1 MLAALGGTLKMTR
14 DSLVL
19 AVGLA
24 LGAAACAG
32 PAASMKPV
40 AVVPATGPH
49 APDVKPFEGAKLY
62 VNPDYK
68 ATVEALAGRH
78 PDAAGP
84 LNKLASY
91 PTAIWFSKIADLAKL
106 PQYLADAEAQQ
117 AAGGKPVVPVFVV
130 YNMPGRDCA
139 AAASAGELGPDATGE
154 ARYQKEY
161 IDVFA
166 AALAA
171 HPKVNTALILEPD
184 SLANLVTNLEKP
196 NCAAAEPIYKR
207 AIAYAIAKLS
217 LPNAF
222 IYVDAAHAG
231 WLGWPRNIVKSYA
244 VYKEVLTMAGGPDRI
259 RGFATDVSNYDPSKD
274 PTAPKRDPAAAPND
288 EIGYVEDLAKGL
300 PSVGI
305 TGKRFVIDT
314 GRDGVPNVRTEPGN
328 WCNIKGAGLGARP
341 QANPAPNVD
350 AFLWIKV
357 PGESDGT
364 ADKTAKRFDENCVS
378 DDAAPGAP
386 EAGLLFEPYLLD
398 LVKNANPPL

>member
-1 MLAALGGTLKMTR
+1 MR
-14 DSLVL
+14 NPSSLVL
-19 AVGLA
+19 VFGLG
-24 LGAAACAG
+24 LGVIAAACAG

-49 APDVKPFEGAKLY
+49 APNVNPFEGATFY

-68 ATVEALAGRH
+68 ATIEALAAKH
-78 PDAAGP
+78 PESAD
-84 LNKLASY
+84 KLKKLSAYS
-91 PTAIWFSKIADLAKL
+91 TAIWMSKIADLAKM

-117 AAGGKPVVPVFVV
+117 TAGGKPVVPTFVV

-139 AAASAGELGPDATGE
+139 AAASAGELAPNEAGE

-161 IDVFA
+161 IDVIA
-166 AALAA
+166 TALAA
-171 HPKVNTALILEPD
+171 HPKVNTALIIEPD

-222 IYVDAAHAG
+222 LYVDAAHAG

-244 VYKEVLTMAGGPDRI
+244 VYKQVLDMAGGPDRI
-259 RGFATDVSNYDPSKD
+259 RGFATDVSNYDPAKD

-288 EIGYVEDLAKGL
+288 ELGYIQDLVKGL
-300 PSVGI
+300 PTVGI
-305 TGKRFVIDT
+305 TGKAFVIDT
-314 GRDGVPNVRTEPGN
+314 GRDGVPNVRTSPGN
-328 WCNIKGAGLGARP
+328 WCNIKGAGLGERP
-341 QANPAPNVD
+341 QSSPEPNVD
-350 AFLWIKV
+350 AYLWIKV

-364 ADKTAKRFDENCVS
+364 ADKSAARFDENCVS
-378 DDAAPGAP
+378 EDAAEGAP

-398 LVKNANPPL
+398 LVKNAKPPL

>member
-1 MLAALGGTLKMTR
+1 MRKLS
-14 DSLVL
+14 SLVRSSVGSSL
-19 AVGLA
+19 LGLA

-32 PAASMKPV
+32 PAAVSGKPV
-40 AVVPATGPH
+40 VVVPATGPH
-49 APDVKPFEGAKLY
+49 APDVNPFAGAKLY
-62 VNPDYK
+62 VNPEYT
-68 ATVEALAGRH
+68 AMVGGLAAKH
-78 PDAAGP
+78 PESAD
-84 LNKLASY
+84 KLKKLGTYS
-91 PTAIWFSKIADLAKL
+91 TAIWMSKIADLAKL
-106 PQYLADAEAQQ
+106 PQVLADVEAQQ
-117 AAGGKPVVPVFVV
+117 ASGGKPVVPVFVV
-130 YNMPGRDCA
+130 YNVPGRDCA
-139 AAASAGELGPDATGE
+139 AAASAGELPPNETGE

-184 SLANLVTNLEKP
+184 SLGNLVTNLEKP
-196 NCAAAEPIYKR
+196 ACATAEPIYKR

-259 RGFATDVSNYDPSKD
+259 RGFATDVSNYNPSKD

-288 EIGYVEDLAKGL
+288 ELGYIQDLAKGL

-305 TGKRFVIDT
+305 TGKAFVIDT
-314 GRDGVPNVRTEPGN
+314 ARDGVPNIRTEPGN
-328 WCNIKGAGLGARP
+328 WCNIKGAGLGERP
-341 QANPAPNVD
+341 QAAPAPNVD

-364 ADKTAKRFDENCVS
+364 ADAKAARFDANCAS
-378 DDAAPGAP
+378 DDASPGAP
-386 EAGLLFEPYLLD
+386 EAGLLFEPYLLN

>member
-1 MLAALGGTLKMTR
+1 
-14 DSLVL
+14 
-19 AVGLA
+19 
-24 LGAAACAG
+24 
-32 PAASMKPV
+32 MKPV

-49 APDVKPFEGAKLY
+49 APNVNPFEGATFY

-68 ATVEALAGRH
+68 ATVEAMAAKH
-78 PDAAGP
+78 PESAAQ
-84 LNKLASY
+84 LKKLSVLS
-91 PTAIWFSKIADLAKL
+91 TAIWMSKIADLAKL

-117 AAGGKPVVPVFVV
+117 AAGGKPVVPTFVV

-139 AAASAGELGPDATGE
+139 AAASAGELQPNETGE

-161 IDVFA
+161 IDVIA

-207 AIAYAIAKLS
+207 SIAYAIAKLS

-244 VYKEVLTMAGGPDRI
+244 VYKQVLDMAGGPDRI
-259 RGFATDVSNYDPSKD
+259 RGFATDVSNYDPAKD

-288 EIGYVEDLAKGL
+288 ELGYIQDLAKGL
-300 PSVGI
+300 PTVGI
-305 TGKRFVIDT
+305 SGKAFVVDT
-314 GRDGVPNVRTEPGN
+314 GRDGVPNVRTSPGN
-328 WCNIKGAGLGARP
+328 WCNIKGAGLGERP
-341 QANPAPNVD
+341 QASPEPNID
-350 AFLWIKV
+350 AYLWIKV

-364 ADKTAKRFDENCVS
+364 ADKTAARFDENCVS
-378 DDAAPGAP
+378 DDAAQGAP

-398 LVKNANPPL
+398 LVKNAKPPL

>member
-1 MLAALGGTLKMTR
+1 MRNLS
-14 DSLVL
+14 SLVL
-19 AVGLA
+19 VLGCGSSLAV
-24 LGAAACAG
+24 AACAG

-49 APDVKPFEGAKLY
+49 APNVNPFEGAAFY

-68 ATVEALAGRH
+68 ATVDAMAAKHPEAS
-78 PDAAGP
+78 D
-84 LNKLASY
+84 KLKKLSVY
-91 PTAIWFSKIADLAKL
+91 STAIWFSKIADLGKL

-117 AAGGKPVVPVFVV
+117 AKGGKPVVPVFVV
-130 YNMPGRDCA
+130 YDMPGRDCA
-139 AAASAGELGPDATGE
+139 AAASAGELGPNETGE

-161 IDVFA
+161 IDVIA
-166 AALAA
+166 TALAA
-171 HPKVNTALILEPD
+171 HPKVNAALILEPD

-244 VYKEVLTMAGGPDRI
+244 VYKEVLEMAGGADRI
-259 RGFATDVSNYDPSKD
+259 RGFATDVSNYDPAKD

-288 EIGYVEDLAKGL
+288 ELGYVQDLAKGL
-300 PSVGI
+300 PTVGI
-305 TGKRFVIDT
+305 TGKAFVVDT
-314 GRDGVPNVRTEPGN
+314 GRDGVPNVRTAPGN
-328 WCNIKGAGLGARP
+328 WCNIKGAGLGERP
-341 QANPAPNVD
+341 QASPEPNVD
-350 AFLWIKV
+350 AYLWIKV

-364 ADKTAKRFDENCVS
+364 ADKSAARFDENCVS
-378 DDAAPGAP
+378 DDASPGAP

-398 LVKNANPPL
+398 LVKNAKPPL

>member
-1 MLAALGGTLKMTR
+1 MR
-14 DSLVL
+14 NPSSLVL
-19 AVGLA
+19 VLGLG
-24 LGAAACAG
+24 LGLGVTGCAG
-32 PAASMKPV
+32 SAASIKPV

-49 APDVKPFEGAKLY
+49 APNVNPFEGAVFY

-68 ATVEALAGRH
+68 ATIEALAAKH
-78 PDAAGP
+78 PESAD
-84 LNKLASY
+84 KLKKLSAYS
-91 PTAIWFSKIADLAKL
+91 TAIWMSKIADLSKL

-117 AAGGKPVVPVFVV
+117 TAGGKPIVPTFVV

-139 AAASAGELGPDATGE
+139 AAASAGELPPNEAGE

-161 IDVFA
+161 IDVIA
-166 AALAA
+166 TALAA

-196 NCAAAEPIYKR
+196 ACAAAEPIYKR

-244 VYKEVLTMAGGPDRI
+244 LYKQVLDMAGGPDRI
-259 RGFATDVSNYDPSKD
+259 RGFATDVSNYDPAKD

-288 EIGYVEDLAKGL
+288 ELGYIADLAKGL
-300 PSVGI
+300 PTVGI
-305 TGKRFVIDT
+305 TGKAFVIDT
-314 GRDGVPNVRTEPGN
+314 GRDGVPNVRTSPGN
-328 WCNIKGAGLGARP
+328 WCNIKGAGLGERP
-341 QANPAPNVD
+341 QSSPAPNVD
-350 AFLWIKV
+350 AYLWIKV

-364 ADKTAKRFDENCVS
+364 ADKSAARFDENCVS
-378 DDAAPGAP
+378 DDAAAGAP

-398 LVKNANPPL
+398 LVKNAKPAL